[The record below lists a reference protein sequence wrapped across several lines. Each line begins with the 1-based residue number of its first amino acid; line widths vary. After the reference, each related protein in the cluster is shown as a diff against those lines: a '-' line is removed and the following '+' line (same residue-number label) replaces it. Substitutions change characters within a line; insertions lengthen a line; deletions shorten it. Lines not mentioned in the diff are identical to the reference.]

1 MNREQFDRESEEL
14 SLVRGVTGAEV
25 KLNQLQKEMELGAGC
40 ANYYSKDAL
49 TASYMVYDRRNQA
62 MRNVVNDP
70 AFQKQMAAQMR
81 AMPLVW
87 EQPKRMIG
95 VQGILG
101 GGI

>member
-1 MNREQFDRESEEL
+1 
-14 SLVRGVTGAEV
+14 
-25 KLNQLQKEMELGAGC
+25 
-40 ANYYSKDAL
+40 
-49 TASYMVYDRRNQA
+49 
-62 MRNVVNDP
+62 MRNVANDP